1 MSPSMYSKTWQSVK
15 KRFNLKATDRLYN
28 LRSTLLT
35 RVAKESGIDVAA
47 DMAGD
52 SIETANKYYN
62 EKSEERLKEAM
73 VKATGNKDKEE
84 QVKQPNSDAIVLA
97 STEGMPDDVIK
108 IFNMFKNGKIVPK
121 ENHLLKTD
129 WDKLV
134 TLINA
139 LKDKGKL
146 VEGEELDLWL
156 MTQ

>member
-1 MSPSMYSKTWQSVK
+1 VSEIIKPLQ
-15 KRFNLKATDRLYN
+15 
-28 LRSTLLT
+28 
-35 RVAKESGIDVAA
+35 
-47 DMAGD
+47 GD